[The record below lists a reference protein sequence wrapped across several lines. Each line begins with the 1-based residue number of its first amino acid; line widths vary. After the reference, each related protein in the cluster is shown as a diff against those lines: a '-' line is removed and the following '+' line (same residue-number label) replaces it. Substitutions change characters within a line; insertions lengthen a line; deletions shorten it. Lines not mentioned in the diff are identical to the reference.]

1 VIFIDSNVPMYL
13 IGTDH
18 PNKERSRRIIEDA
31 IAAGEPVCSSAEVLQ
46 ELLHR
51 YSLIGRMEFI
61 EPAFTAVS
69 SVADVIY
76 SISPADVERARRI
89 LATTPRLSARDA
101 LHVAV
106 MQAHDVG
113 RIMSFD
119 RGFDGIPG
127 IERVA

>member
-1 VIFIDSNVPMYL
+1 MIFIDSNVPMYL
-13 IGTDH
+13 IGAEH
-18 PNKERSRRIIEDA
+18 PLKDRSRRLVEDA
-31 IAAGEPVCSSAEVLQ
+31 VASGEPLASSAEVLQ

-51 YSLIGRMEFI
+51 YSVIGRSEFI
-61 EPAFTAVS
+61 EPAFVAVS
-69 SVADVIY
+69 SLADVIY
-76 SISPADVERARRI
+76 SIALADVGRARRI

-106 MQAHDVG
+106 MQAHDIG

-127 IERVA
+127 IERMA

>member
-13 IGTDH
+13 IGAEH
-18 PNKERSRRIIEDA
+18 PLKDRSRRLIEDA
-31 IAAGEPVCSSAEVLQ
+31 VASGEPLASSAEVLQ

-51 YSLIGRMEFI
+51 YSVIGRSEFI
-61 EPAFTAVS
+61 EPACVAVS
-69 SVADVIY
+69 NLADVIY
-76 SISPADVERARRI
+76 SIAPADVDRARRI

-106 MQAHDVG
+106 MQAHDIG
-113 RIMSFD
+113 RIISFD

-127 IERVA
+127 IERMA

>member
-1 VIFIDSNVPMYL
+1 MIFIDSNVPMYL
-13 IGTDH
+13 IGDEH
-18 PNKERSRRIIEDA
+18 PNKDRSRRIIEDA
-31 IAAGEPVCSSAEVLQ
+31 VAAGEVVCSSAEVLQ

-51 YSLIGRMEFI
+51 YSLIRRPEFI
-61 EPAFTAVS
+61 EPAFAAVS
-69 SVADVIY
+69 SLADVIY
-76 SISPADVERARRI
+76 SIAPADVERARRI
-89 LATTPRLSARDA
+89 LTTTPRLSARDA

-106 MQAHDVG
+106 MQAHDIG

>member
-13 IGTDH
+13 IGADH
-18 PNKERSRRIIEDA
+18 PLKDRARRLIEDA
-31 IAAGEPVCSSAEVLQ
+31 VVSGDVLSSSAEVLQ

-51 YSLIGRMEFI
+51 YAVIGRREFI
-61 EPAFTAVS
+61 EPAFDALS
-69 SVADVIY
+69 SLTDVIY
-76 SISPADVERARRI
+76 SITAADVDRARRL

-127 IERVA
+127 IERIA

>member
-13 IGTDH
+13 IGADH
-18 PNKERSRRIIEDA
+18 PLKDRARRLIEDA
-31 IAAGEPVCSSAEVLQ
+31 VVSGDALSSSAEVLQ

-51 YSLIGRMEFI
+51 YGVIGRREFI
-61 EPAFTAVS
+61 EPAFVALS
-69 SVADVIY
+69 SLSDVIY
-76 SISPADVERARRI
+76 SITAADVDRARRL

-127 IERVA
+127 IERIA

>member
-13 IGTDH
+13 IGAEH
-18 PNKERSRRIIEDA
+18 PLKDRSRRLVEDA
-31 IAAGEPVCSSAEVLQ
+31 VASGEALSSSAEVLQ

-51 YSLIGRMEFI
+51 YGVIERREFI
-61 EPAFTAVS
+61 EPAFDALS
-69 SVADVIY
+69 SLADVIY
-76 SISPADVERARRI
+76 SITRADVDRARR
-89 LATTPRLSARDA
+89 LLVTTPRLSARDA

-127 IERVA
+127 IERIA